1 MSDKDFMQFLFPD
14 ILVRE
19 IAIKEITPCAADPD
33 RIKFLAQAD
42 KQLGDILPILYLYI
56 PNAKYSEKLGTLGYN
71 HKRHLITIFSSGR
84 IGMTY
89 VKDRKEAEELIEEAK
104 NLINRAFIYLRSR
117 GTPDTKLFELKKGTN
132 PITVYEKLPKNN
144 CKECGE
150 EGCYAFGVK
159 LLTGEKEA
167 EQCPHVNVNELK
179 RMLSPITI

>member
-14 ILVRE
+14 VLVRE

-42 KQLGDILPILYLYI
+42 KQLGETLPILYLYI
-56 PNAKYSEKLGTLGYN
+56 PNAKYSEKLGTLSYN
-71 HKRHLITIFSSGR
+71 YKRHLITIFSSGR

-89 VKDRKEAEELIEEAK
+89 VKDKKEAEELIEIAK
-104 NLINRAFIYLRSR
+104 NLINRAFIYLKSH
-117 GTPDTKLFELKKGTN
+117 GNPDTKLYELKKGTN
-132 PITVYEKLPKNN
+132 PMTVYEKLPKTN

-150 EGCYAFGVK
+150 DGCYAFSVK
-159 LLTGEKEA
+159 LLSGEKET
-167 EQCPHVNVNELK
+167 EQCPHVNINELK

>member
-1 MSDKDFMQFLFPD
+1 
-14 ILVRE
+14 
-19 IAIKEITPCAADPD
+19 
-33 RIKFLAQAD
+33 
-42 KQLGDILPILYLYI
+42 
-56 PNAKYSEKLGTLGYN
+56 
-71 HKRHLITIFSSGR
+71 
-84 IGMTY
+84 MTY
-89 VKDRKEAEELIEEAK
+89 VKDRKEAEELIEIAK

-117 GTPDTKLFELKKGTN
+117 GTPDTKLFELKNGTN

-167 EQCPHVNVNELK
+167 DQCPHVNVNELK